1 MAVSGD
7 GPPPF
12 VPFGQGL
19 QTGGDSKGRSSDS
32 TKGDYYSN
40 IEKKFHFFEQQ
51 TLLYFLPQELDS
63 TQVGR
68 ECENEKKERIVYFLC
83 SRLLPPC
90 ACCGFYFHTRLMIS
104 REREREREK
113 EVSVMFYMWGVPGK

>member
-19 QTGGDSKGRSSDS
+19 QTGSDSKGRSDS

-40 IEKKFHFFEQQ
+40 IKKFHFFE
-51 TLLYFLPQELDS
+51 
-63 TQVGR
+63 
-68 ECENEKKERIVYFLC
+68 
-83 SRLLPPC
+83 
-90 ACCGFYFHTRLMIS
+90 
-104 REREREREK
+104 
-113 EVSVMFYMWGVPGK
+113 

>member
-19 QTGGDSKGRSSDS
+19 QTGSDSKGRSSDS

-40 IEKKFHFFEQQ
+40 IKKFRFFE
-51 TLLYFLPQELDS
+51 
-63 TQVGR
+63 
-68 ECENEKKERIVYFLC
+68 
-83 SRLLPPC
+83 
-90 ACCGFYFHTRLMIS
+90 
-104 REREREREK
+104 
-113 EVSVMFYMWGVPGK
+113 

>member
-19 QTGGDSKGRSSDS
+19 QTGSDSKGRSSDS

-40 IEKKFHFFEQQ
+40 IKNSTFLNNSSFPIACPQ
-51 TLLYFLPQELDS
+51 TLFYFLSQ
-63 TQVGR
+63 
-68 ECENEKKERIVYFLC
+68 
-83 SRLLPPC
+83 
-90 ACCGFYFHTRLMIS
+90 
-104 REREREREK
+104 
-113 EVSVMFYMWGVPGK
+113 